1 MLHNS
6 KKSKKSLLTA
16 WLLTAVMLLQLVP
29 ALSVFATETAKSGT
43 DGNINWTISDGVL
56 TVSGNGAIRDYTVWS
71 DPTPW
76 FEDRLEYNA
85 IVVEEGVTAI
95 GDYAFAYSSALT
107 SVTLPDSLTYIGNGA
122 FEYCSGSPAVTLP
135 EGVTTVG
142 EWAFAYWSELETL
155 TLPATL
161 ISIGNGAFE
170 VCDGLTTV
178 SYTGTE
184 SQWNEISIGTQNNE
198 LVNAEID
205 FLGIPSGTDGN
216 ISWIIEDGVLTV
228 SGNGAMRD
236 YAPWSDP
243 APWFDLRLEYTAI
256 VVEEGVTAIG
266 DFAFAYS
273 SVSTSVSLPD
283 TLFSIGDGAFEYC
296 SNLKSITLPENVAV
310 IGEWVFDYDS
320 NLKTVY
326 YEGSEADWNEITL
339 GAANDGLMNAEIVF
353 LADIST
359 AILGDANGDGA
370 VDAMD
375 AARILMMDAGL
386 VELTEAD
393 FAACDVNGDGAVD
406 SMDAARILMFDA
418 GLIEKL

>member
-16 WLLTAVMLLQLVP
+16 WLLATVMLLQLVP

-122 FEYCSGSPAVTLP
+122 FEYCSN
-135 EGVTTVG
+135 
-142 EWAFAYWSELETL
+142 L
-155 TLPATL
+155 T
-161 ISIGNGAFE
+161 
-170 VCDGLTTV
+170 
-178 SYTGTE
+178 
-184 SQWNEISIGTQNNE
+184 
-198 LVNAEID
+198 
-205 FLGIPSGTDGN
+205 
-216 ISWIIEDGVLTV
+216 
-228 SGNGAMRD
+228 
-236 YAPWSDP
+236 
-243 APWFDLRLEYTAI
+243 
-256 VVEEGVTAIG
+256 
-266 DFAFAYS
+266 
-273 SVSTSVSLPD
+273 
-283 TLFSIGDGAFEYC
+283 
-296 SNLKSITLPENVAV
+296 SITLPENVAV

-339 GAANDGLMNAEIVF
+339 GASNEWLLGAEIVF
-353 LADIST
+353 LADQST

-375 AARILMMDAGL
+375 AARILMIDAGL